1 MYFLWMLL
9 LLYVDFST
17 ENECSTVQRFNQSVV
32 AYQLSLVH
40 EHENKNAFCHTLQ
53 VGVITAVNRF
63 SYSISYAGLDSIHDN
78 QTAQY
83 SSCSFKIANMINKFG
98 TTLSATLDSTQSAVR
113 NKASAL
119 IYNSTCPGFG
129 MCADLSD
136 GDEQDVW
143 PIVAIT
149 VSSYF
154 SKPFEQR

>member
-1 MYFLWMLL
+1 MRSFFW
-9 LLYVDFST
+9 
-17 ENECSTVQRFNQSVV
+17 
-32 AYQLSLVH
+32 QLSQSARHSSTNNLCRIISIGGSVRITCIHHHYHGFFLILV
-40 EHENKNAFCHTLQ
+40 TQ
-53 VGVITAVNRF
+53 MVITAVNRF
-63 SYSISYAGLDSIHDN
+63 SYSISYAGLDSMHVN

-83 SSCSFKIANMINKFG
+83 TSCSFKVANMINKFG

-149 VSSYF
+149 VSSY
-154 SKPFEQR
+154 